1 MEIPT
6 NTEYLMYSSSR
17 NKRSVRWFIFSNLI
31 KCFSWVKILYLYLV
45 LHFDLNF
52 LRLLKMIGLFLDIS
66 SSFRAMYFLSSSI
79 LRSLILFCS
88 AVFIL
93 LSPVFKLNFID
104 SESGENGEMEEIGH
118 LPLRCFL

>member
-93 LSPVFKLNFID
+93 LSPVIVFMI
-104 SESGENGEMEEIGH
+104 ESTHTTIQSYNKTCH
-118 LPLRCFL
+118 NRFLKSS